1 MSLSKSAIERKY
13 NVYLDR
19 DKGYDGGTYYWLC
32 FDSIE
37 NMEWICNG
45 YTLSEIEEKLKEI
58 K

>member
-13 NVYLDR
+13 NVYLYR
-19 DKGYDGGTYYWLC
+19 DKGYDGVTYYWLC

-37 NMEWICNG
+37 HIQICNG